1 MPVIT
6 SRHGSHMFLVC
17 AYGSMA
23 LTMDRFEFPYLLFSP
38 LVSFRAAEIATVMSN
53 LDKLEHHFQQAHSHS
68 AKKDIVAVGA
78 LDSPELPASID
89 CLTQPA
95 CIAQVALLCACIC
108 SDRAKQLRLTLDA
121 CSFLHSGTI
130 GSKWLPLS

>member
-1 MPVIT
+1 MTKKGKNVVVYNGASEKISVKENISVPF
-6 SRHGSHMFLVC
+6 FL
-17 AYGSMA
+17 
-23 LTMDRFEFPYLLFSP
+23 T
-38 LVSFRAAEIATVMSN
+38 
-53 LDKLEHHFQQAHSHS
+53 